1 MNDTPKKTLS
11 ITRKPANTGKN
22 LRWSKMA
29 TVPYSSSDYLKTDED
44 IVDYLDAAMEDGDS
58 RVLLL
63 ALRNAA
69 IAKGGIA
76 KLAEITGLNRESL
89 YKTLSEQ
96 GNPQYDTVAA
106 IVHGLGFRF
115 SIQRDSSDLQAA

>member
-1 MNDTPKKTLS
+1 
-11 ITRKPANTGKN
+11 
-22 LRWSKMA
+22 MA
-29 TVPYSSSDYLKTDED
+29 AVPYSSSDYLQTDED
-44 IVDYLDAAMEDGDS
+44 INEYLNAAVEDGDS

-76 KLAEITGLNRESL
+76 KLAEVTGLNRESL

-106 IVHGLGFRF
+106 IIHGLGFRF
-115 SIQRDSSDLQAA
+115 AIQPDTSGNHLQAA

>member
-1 MNDTPKKTLS
+1 MRVDVGAGYRIYYGRDGQELVILLCGGDK
-11 ITRKPANTGKN
+11 
-22 LRWSKMA
+22 
-29 TVPYSSSDYLKTDED
+29 SSQQAD
-44 IVDYLDAAMEDGDS
+44 IKQAIQYV
-58 RVLLL
+58 
-63 ALRNAA
+63 A

-96 GNPQYDTVAA
+96 GNPHYDTLSM

-115 SIQRDSSDLQAA
+115 AILLNHENTHAA

>member
-1 MNDTPKKTLS
+1 
-11 ITRKPANTGKN
+11 
-22 LRWSKMA
+22 MA

-63 ALRNAA
+63 ALRNAV